1 MNARLPDAAY
11 RDITR
16 WIVEQA
22 RLGQS
27 TDALLRAMC
36 DRGWDRTQAM
46 GLIAQAL
53 GTRDALPAAEPAS
66 VPQSVPVSQ
75 SASQPV
81 SQPASA
87 ATARPMP
94 APALG
99 DEAVALDAGDRRV
112 PLLTV
117 MESPRIVLFGDFL
130 SKDECDRLVEAARP
144 RMRRSLTTDA
154 QTGDDKVDEVR
165 TSRGMF
171 FQRGESPLVSR
182 IEDRI
187 ARLLRW
193 PVEKGEHLQVL
204 HYRPGDRYEPHYDY
218 FDPAGSGTAS
228 VLTRGGQRI
237 ATFLMYLREPERGGD
252 TTFPQLGLRFAPRR
266 GCALFFSYD
275 RPDPSTKTLHGGAP
289 VLAGEKWV
297 ATKWLRE
304 GVFV

>member
-1 MNARLPDAAY
+1 MSSADY

-22 RLGQS
+22 RVGQS

-36 DRGWDRTQAM
+36 DRGWDRAQAL

-53 GTRDALPAAEPAS
+53 GQRDT
-66 VPQSVPVSQ
+66 VPVVQ
-75 SASQPV
+75 AAPSA
-81 SQPASA
+81 QPATAVSVATDA
-87 ATARPMP
+87 AGERPMP
-94 APALG
+94 APALEDG
-99 DEAVALDAGDRRV
+99 AIALDAGDRRV

-117 MESPRIVLFGDFL
+117 MQTPQIVLFGDFL

-171 FQRGESPLVSR
+171 FQRGESALVSR

-187 ARLLRW
+187 ARLLHW

-218 FDPAGSGTAS
+218 FDPAGSGVGP
-228 VLTRGGQRI
+228 VLARGGQRI

-289 VLAGEKWV
+289 VLVGEKWV

-304 GVFV
+304 DVFV